1 MLELG
6 DLLHALRGRGG
17 RSRLKI
23 LVEKC
28 RHQGRSPVTADR
40 RDHVSVC
47 LRGIKLLQGESVG
60 LIGCKRRDLSRKYG
74 VVERDVDGVA
84 AAKLIPA
91 IDGSS
96 LNVIVAVQGLAP
108 AQEAM

>member
-17 RSRLKI
+17 RSGLKI

-28 RHQGRSPVTADR
+28 MHQGCSPVIADR

-47 LRGIKLLQGESVG
+47 LRGIKLLLSLSAGM
-60 LIGCKRRDLSRKYG
+60 IGCKRRDLSRKYG
-74 VVERDVDGVA
+74 VVERDVDRAA

-91 IDGSS
+91 IHGPA
-96 LNVIVAVQGLAP
+96 LNVIVAVQGLAL
-108 AQEAM
+108 AREAM